1 MLFRLRVTVA
11 LVFIMALTAGFLGLL
26 ARPLTWLEFLPALL
40 AVNLLVVAVLIILT
54 AILGRVY
61 CAALCPL
68 GVFQDIVFWLKK
80 RLRPKQVQFS
90 FLKEAVVLRY
100 GILAALFVAWVL
112 GLYFIPALL
121 DPYSIYG
128 RMVTNL
134 LAPLWQQGF
143 NNVATLSS
151 DHALGLLEK
160 YDSVFQGTTAF
171 VVALGYFLILTSL
184 AWRYGRLYCQT
195 ICPVGTMLGTVSRFA
210 WLRPHMAA
218 DKCIGCGLC
227 ERHCRSSCIDVKK
240 HLIDNSRCVLC
251 MECLADCP
259 VKAISYSHAFAAPA
273 SEPLPQTAQGPLLS
287 RRTLLLTVGAT
298 LGTAVAGLARGENTL
313 AVLAAPQEHPV
324 LPPGAGTKQQFFQKC
339 TACQLCISK
348 CPEQVLKPATTEYGM
363 FGTGKPIMDY
373 TRGYCDFN
381 CNLCSSI
388 CPSQAIGSLALQA
401 KQTKKIGVANYDF
414 HQCLINKE
422 NVVCGN
428 CAIHCPTGAITMG
441 DFNGKKLPRINE
453 SKCIGCGSCEY
464 HCPATPKAMRVE
476 GK

>member
-90 FLKEAVVLRY
+90 FLKEAVALRY

-151 DHALGLLEK
+151 NHALGLLEK

-184 AWRYGRLYCQT
+184 AWRYGGAYGFPNPCQAT
-195 ICPVGTMLGTVSRFA
+195 P
-210 WLRPHMAA
+210 
-218 DKCIGCGLC
+218 
-227 ERHCRSSCIDVKK
+227 
-240 HLIDNSRCVLC
+240 
-251 MECLADCP
+251 
-259 VKAISYSHAFAAPA
+259 
-273 SEPLPQTAQGPLLS
+273 AQGGFYN
-287 RRTLLLTVGAT
+287 R
-298 LGTAVAGLARGENTL
+298 
-313 AVLAAPQEHPV
+313 
-324 LPPGAGTKQQFFQKC
+324 QQLF
-339 TACQLCISK
+339 
-348 CPEQVLKPATTEYGM
+348 Y
-363 FGTGKPIMDY
+363 
-373 TRGYCDFN
+373 
-381 CNLCSSI
+381 
-388 CPSQAIGSLALQA
+388 
-401 KQTKKIGVANYDF
+401 
-414 HQCLINKE
+414 
-422 NVVCGN
+422 
-428 CAIHCPTGAITMG
+428 
-441 DFNGKKLPRINE
+441 
-453 SKCIGCGSCEY
+453 
-464 HCPATPKAMRVE
+464 
-476 GK
+476 